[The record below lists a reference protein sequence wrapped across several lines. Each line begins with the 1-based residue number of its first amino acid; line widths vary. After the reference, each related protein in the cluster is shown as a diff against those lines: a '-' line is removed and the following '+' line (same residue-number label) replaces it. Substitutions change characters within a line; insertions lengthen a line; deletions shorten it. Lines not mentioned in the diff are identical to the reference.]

1 MKVVGMLKLILV
13 ALFIFFGVAANAE
26 ESVESYTND
35 HRGEIVQDFLDLL
48 SLPNVA
54 ANLDDIK
61 TNADYIQRL
70 LEARGFETELL
81 SIDENSRPAIFG
93 VLDVGAEKT
102 ITLYIHYDGQP
113 VDLSRWVTPPF
124 APVVRQ
130 GRLEDGAAIV
140 DLANYNGP
148 MEDDWRIYGRS
159 ASDDKAPIIALV
171 YALDAMKAA
180 GVTPSVNIKLF
191 IDGEEEAGSVEL
203 APTIMKYRDT
213 LQSDFWLFLDGPQDQ
228 RGNPRVVLGVRG
240 VFGFDLTVFG
250 PVRGLHS
257 GHYGNF
263 SPNPSLRLA
272 HLLASMRR
280 EDGHVL
286 IEGFYDQVREAGDM
300 ERSLIAAIPDAD
312 ALVMKDAGISDRE
325 YPDLRYEETL
335 LLPALNIRGLAAG
348 GVGDMAR
355 NIIDSRAIASIGI
368 RLAPDM
374 TIAKTRQVI
383 EAHIEAQGYFI
394 VREDPTLEQRLAH
407 PKIAKIDWGQ
417 SGYPAVR
424 TNPDNP
430 WVARTI
436 EIMQQVTDGE
446 TIVYPTLGGSLPLA
460 HIVLPLDV
468 PFAILPI
475 VNQDNS
481 QHAPNE
487 NIRLG
492 HLFRGIEIYAAI
504 LAGIGLEGETDVD

>member
-1 MKVVGMLKLILV
+1 
-13 ALFIFFGVAANAE
+13 VAAIAE

-35 HRGEIVQDFLDLL
+35 HRGDIVQDFLNLL

-61 TNADYIQRL
+61 TNAVYIQRL
-70 LEARGFETELL
+70 LEARGFETGLL
-81 SIDENSRPAIFG
+81 SIDEESRPAIYG

-124 APVVRQ
+124 SPVVRQ

-159 ASDDKAPIIALV
+159 ASDDKAPIIALI

-203 APTIMKYRDT
+203 APTIMKYQDT

-272 HLLASMRR
+272 HLLASMRT

-286 IEGFYDQVREAGDM
+286 IEGFYDEVREAGEM
-300 ERSLIAAIPDAD
+300 ERALIAAIPDAD

-335 LLPALNIRGLAAG
+335 LLPALNIRGLSAG

-436 EIMQQVTDGE
+436 EIMQQITGGE

-492 HLFRGIEIYAAI
+492 HLFQGIEIYAAV
-504 LAGIGLEGETDVD
+504 LAGIGLEGEADVN